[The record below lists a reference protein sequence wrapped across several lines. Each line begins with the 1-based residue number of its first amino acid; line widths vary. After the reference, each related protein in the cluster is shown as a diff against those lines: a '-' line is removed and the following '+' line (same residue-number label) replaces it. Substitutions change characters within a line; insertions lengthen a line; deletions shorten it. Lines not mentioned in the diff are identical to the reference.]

1 MSLKTDVAGTTAT
14 GDSAWAESA
23 TLIDRNRS
31 PRRDDCSAA
40 TGAIVGQSAAIHRVL
55 AQVQQVAATDATV
68 LLLGETGTGKEVFAT
83 RIHELSTRRAHPMV
97 RVNCAAMPA
106 TLVESE
112 LFGREKG
119 AFTDAIS
126 RQIGRFEL
134 ADRSTIFLDE
144 IGDLPQDV
152 QVKLLRVIEERQ
164 IERLGSPKSIAVDTR
179 IITATHR
186 NLEGESKADCSATT
200 CITGSTCFQ
209 FKCRRFAIG
218 SKTFRC

>member
-1 MSLKTDVAGTTAT
+1 MPRYIVAKSHDQTRLRRVVTCRRNFTSVRRSSGKRLALFPRTPSRRIPRCRCSAGRVVGGGVPSRTHGPGWRENQSGAEMSLKTDVAGTTAT

-31 PRRDDCSAA
+31 ARRDDCSAA

-119 AFTDAIS
+119 
-126 RQIGRFEL
+126 
-134 ADRSTIFLDE
+134 
-144 IGDLPQDV
+144 
-152 QVKLLRVIEERQ
+152 
-164 IERLGSPKSIAVDTR
+164 
-179 IITATHR
+179 
-186 NLEGESKADCSATT
+186 
-200 CITGSTCFQ
+200 
-209 FKCRRFAIG
+209 
-218 SKTFRC
+218 